1 VKDILNGFKE
11 FVMRG
16 SVIDL
21 AVGVVIGTAF
31 STIVT
36 SLVDNFISPLIAV
49 LFGEPNFDQALIL
62 VINNAEFRFGAI
74 ITAIINFLAIAA
86 ALYFFVVLPLNKLH
100 GLRKKGEV
108 AEPEA
113 PAEDVLVLQEIRD
126 LLKAQN
132 TNK

>member
-1 VKDILNGFKE
+1 MKDILNGFKE

-21 AVGVVIGTAF
+21 AVGVVIGAAF
-31 STIVT
+31 SKIVD
-36 SLVDNFISPLIAV
+36 SLVANFISPLLAL
-49 LFGEPNFDQALIL
+49 LFGEPDFNHVA
-62 VINNAEFRFGAI
+62 VVTINGAVFRFGAI
-74 ITAIINFLAIAA
+74 ITDLINFLAIAA
-86 ALYFFVVLPLNKLH
+86 ALYFCVVLPLNKLH

-108 AEPEA
+108 EEPEA

>member
-1 VKDILNGFKE
+1 
-11 FVMRG
+11 
-16 SVIDL
+16 
-21 AVGVVIGTAF
+21 
-31 STIVT
+31 
-36 SLVDNFISPLIAV
+36 
-49 LFGEPNFDQALIL
+49 
-62 VINNAEFRFGAI
+62 
-74 ITAIINFLAIAA
+74 
-86 ALYFFVVLPLNKLH
+86 VLPLNKLH

>member
-1 VKDILNGFKE
+1 MKDILNGFKE

-21 AVGVVIGTAF
+21 AVGVVIGAAF
-31 STIVT
+31 SKIVD
-36 SLVDNFISPLIAV
+36 SLVANFISPLLAL
-49 LFGEPNFDQALIL
+49 LFGEPDFNYVA
-62 VINNAEFRFGAI
+62 VVTINGAVFRFGAI
-74 ITAIINFLAIAA
+74 FTDLINFLAIAA
-86 ALYFFVVLPLNKLH
+86 ALYFCVVLPLNKLH

-108 AEPEA
+108 EEPEA